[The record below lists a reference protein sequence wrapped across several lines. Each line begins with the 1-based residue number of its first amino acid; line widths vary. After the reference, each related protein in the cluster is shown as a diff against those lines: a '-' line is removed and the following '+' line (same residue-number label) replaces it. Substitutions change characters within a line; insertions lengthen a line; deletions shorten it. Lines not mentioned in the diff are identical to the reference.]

1 MNQMMKL
8 PFYARVALTLFAIAL
23 IILTMW
29 MGKSILIPL
38 FFAFLIS
45 ILLHPVVRFF
55 ERRRFPRALASLLTI
70 LIFLVLIVGLF
81 YFFSRQVSRLSRDL
95 PSIQAK
101 ISDQLQHVQN
111 WIYNKYH
118 INNSQQEAYASKTAN
133 GILNTAVNSAA
144 TTFLGI
150 AETLILTIFIFIFA
164 FFILFHRHLLMRF
177 LLALFD
183 DSHNKR
189 VSIIVSKVRV
199 LINNYVLGLLMEML
213 ILMALIFTTLMII
226 GIKYALLL
234 SVMAAILNII
244 PYFGI
249 YVSMALAVL
258 VTMANGSGGESV
270 AVVLV
275 FLAAH
280 FIDANVILPRIVGG
294 QVKMN
299 PFITLLAVLIGHLIW
314 GIPGMFLFV
323 PLTAMIRLISE
334 EIPEMNPWA
343 ILIGEEKFPGRKRK
357 GKLPPPSA

>member
-1 MNQMMKL
+1 MNRMMKF
-8 PFYARVALTLFAIAL
+8 PFYARVALTLFAIGL
-23 IILTMW
+23 VILFMW
-29 MGKSILIPL
+29 TGKSILIPL

-45 ILLHPVVRFF
+45 ILLHPVVDFF
-55 ERRRFPRALASLLTI
+55 EKKRFPRALASLLTI
-70 LIFLVLIVGLF
+70 LIFLILIAGLF
-81 YFFSRQVSRLSRDL
+81 YFFSRQVSRLSRDM
-95 PSIQAK
+95 PAIQAK
-101 ISDQLQHVQN
+101 IAAQLQDVQN

-118 INNSQQEAYASKTAN
+118 INNSQQAAYASKTAN

-144 TTFLGI
+144 TTFLSI
-150 AETLILTIFIFIFA
+150 AETLILTIFIFIFS
-164 FFILFHRHLLMRF
+164 FFILFHRRLLMRF

-183 DSHNKR
+183 DQHNKR
-189 VSIIVSKVRV
+189 VSIIVSKVRL
-199 LINNYVLGLLMEML
+199 LINNYVLGLLMEMM
-213 ILMALIFTTLMII
+213 ILMILIFTTLMII

-258 VTMANGSGGESV
+258 VTMANGSGGEAV
-270 AVVLV
+270 AVVIV

-280 FIDANVILPRIVGG
+280 FIDANVFLPRIVGG

-334 EIPEMNPWA
+334 EIPAMNSWA
-343 ILIGEEKFPGRKRK
+343 ILIGEEKFPGRKEK
-357 GKLPPPSA
+357 NKPPPAS

>member
-1 MNQMMKL
+1 MNHLMKL
-8 PFYARVALTLFAIAL
+8 PFYARLALTLFAVAL
-23 IILTMW
+23 VLLFMW

-55 ERRRFPRALASLLTI
+55 EKHRFPRALASLLTI
-70 LIFLVLIVGLF
+70 LIFLILIAGLF
-81 YFFSRQVSRLSRDL
+81 YFFSRQVNRLSKDL
-95 PSIQAK
+95 PAIQAR
-101 ISDQLQHVQN
+101 ISAQVQGIQD

-118 INNSQQEAYASKTAN
+118 INNSQQEAYANKTVN
-133 GILNTAVNSAA
+133 GVLNTAVNSAA
-144 TTFLGI
+144 TTFVGI
-150 AETLILTIFIFIFA
+150 AETLILSIFIFVFT
-164 FFILFHRHLLMRF
+164 FFILFHRRLLMRF

-183 DSHNKR
+183 EEHNKR
-189 VSIIVSKVRV
+189 VSIVVSKVRL

-213 ILMALIFTTLMII
+213 VLMILIFTSLMII

-234 SVMAAILNII
+234 AVIAAILNII

-249 YVSMALAVL
+249 YISMAIAVL
-258 VTMANGSGGESV
+258 VTMSNGSGGS
-270 AVVLV
+270 AITVLIV

-280 FIDANVILPRIVGG
+280 FIDANVVLPRIVGG

-323 PLTAMIRLISE
+323 PLTAIIRLISE

-343 ILIGEEKFPGRKRK
+343 ILIGEEKYSKK
-357 GKLPPPSA
+357 KK